1 MVDLERQSASAGN
14 PKQAPNPGRGGSSR
28 GRAAVIGAGFGGLA
42 AAIRLQAAGFSTE
55 LFEARDKPGGRAY
68 VYEQDGFIFDGGPTV
83 ITAPP
88 CLEEL
93 FEVAGKR
100 MADHVELLPVSPLY
114 RLVWSDGDSID
125 YTSDTERMLEQ
136 IRAQYPGDEKGYLE
150 FVEYSR
156 EVFGRGYEDL
166 ADEPFLKFWDMV
178 RVAPQLARLRADR
191 SVYAAVS
198 RFVKHEHLRQALSF
212 HSLLVGGNP
221 FETSAIYTLIHY
233 LERHWGVFFPRGGTG
248 ALVRALVQV
257 FEELGGKLHLS
268 CPVDGI
274 ELVRNPH
281 GGPSAGALHR
291 LGAGGQAPRDFDV
304 VVSNADVH
312 HTYANLYGSE
322 SAAKPMQRK
331 LERMDWS
338 MSLFVLYFGT
348 DIDYRGAVA
357 HHTVLFGPRYRELLR
372 EIFHGKELP
381 EDFSLYLHAP
391 TETDSSL
398 APPGCGNFYVLAP
411 VPHLGKAPIDWD
423 TTAEAYADRLLEAL
437 EAQLPGLRQHV
448 VTRRWLTPVDFR
460 DTLRSYQGSAFSC
473 APTLTQSAWFRPH
486 NRDSRIPGLYLVGSG
501 THPGAGVPG
510 VVNSAK
516 ATAKLILADYPEQ
529 SSESSS
535 IGSERPSTER
545 ALGEG
550 SAGGTDR

>member
-1 MVDLERQSASAGN
+1 MVELDSQTPVGSDATPRASRPAGH
-14 PKQAPNPGRGGSSR
+14 R

-42 AAIRLQAAGFSTE
+42 AAIRLQAAGFQTE
-55 LFEARDKPGGRAY
+55 LLEARDKPGGRAY
-68 VYEQDGFIFDGGPTV
+68 VYEQDGFVFDGGPTV

-93 FEVAGKR
+93 FELAGKI
-100 MADHVELLPVSPLY
+100 MSDHVELLPVDPLY
-114 RLVWSDGDSID
+114 RLVWDDGEVLDYTGDSD
-125 YTSDTERMLEQ
+125 RMLEQ
-136 IRAQYPGDEKGYLE
+136 IRAKYPGDEAGYLK
-150 FVEYSR
+150 FVEYAR
-156 EVFGRGYEDL
+156 EVFGRGYLDL
-166 ADEPFLKFWDMV
+166 ADEPFLRFWDMV
-178 RVAPQLARLRADR
+178 RVAPQLAKLRADR

-248 ALVRALVQV
+248 ALVRALVEL
-257 FEELGGKLHLS
+257 FEGLGGRLRVS
-268 CPVDGI
+268 CPVERI
-274 ELVRNPH
+274 ELLREGRPRPQHRVH
-281 GGPSAGALHR
+281 AAGET
-291 LGAGGQAPRDFDV
+291 PEDFDV

-312 HTYANLYGSE
+312 HTYSKLYGAE
-322 SAAKPMQRK
+322 PAAKPMARK

-372 EIFHGKELP
+372 EIFHGCELP

-391 TETDSSL
+391 TETDPSL

-411 VPHLGKAPIDWD
+411 VPHLGNAPIDWE
-423 TTAEAYADRLLEAL
+423 TAAEPYAERLFEAL
-437 EAQLPGLRQHV
+437 EIHLPELRQHV
-448 VTRRWLTPVDFR
+448 VTRRWLTPADFR

-486 NRDSRIPGLYLVGSG
+486 NRDSRLPGLYLVGSG

-516 ATAKLILADYPEQ
+516 ATARLVLADYPA
-529 SSESSS
+529 
-535 IGSERPSTER
+535 PAPT
-545 ALGEG
+545 
-550 SAGGTDR
+550 AGQAR